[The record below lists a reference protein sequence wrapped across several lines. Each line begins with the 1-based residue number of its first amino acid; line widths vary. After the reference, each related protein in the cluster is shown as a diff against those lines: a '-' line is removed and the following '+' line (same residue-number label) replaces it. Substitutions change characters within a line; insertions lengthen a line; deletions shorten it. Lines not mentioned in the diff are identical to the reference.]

1 MGMGEMAAGL
11 SKMRALAKLLT
22 GLAEVLPTVLWDKNN
37 PDFGVRRMTESELSL
52 LVSLIRE
59 EDLAGWTLRHLA
71 DIVSVLGETPT
82 LTQAPSST
90 KNTQAASVDDAQL
103 LRSKPPENEKMELAS
118 VAGSTAG
125 DRNTVSVSG
134 ETPTPTQAPSSTT
147 NTQPASVDDTQ
158 LLHSHQPPENE
169 KMELISGTKPPEKNE
184 KMNFTSGAEVT
195 AMNNIVDDDKGSKG
209 LKLSSLI
216 PSLKVQSVRVMDFT
230 DQTSQ
235 AMKKAGGAIQVA
247 NPGASQRGLRVRV
260 GPLTSGSTS
269 PSRQTRALAEASG
282 SWVDVGVMNDERCPP
297 WLVRVYAFG
306 LIIRLHVQCN
316 PQASR
321 RSCCMAC
328 TQLSRRLFRQRG
340 TLQKRKLA
348 WLKRTLSW
356 TTQKYRR
363 GNSRRKM
370 NLTVRSLSCHSGVRL
385 LLLKR

>member
-1 MGMGEMAAGL
+1 MKNHDERNGPAATAGGRVGMGEMAAGL

-59 EDLAGWTLRHLA
+59 EDLAGWTLRHLS
-71 DIVSVLGETPT
+71 DIVSVSRETPT

-90 KNTQAASVDDAQL
+90 KNTQAASVDDTQL
-103 LRSKPPENEKMELAS
+103 IRSKPPENEKMELAS

-147 NTQPASVDDTQ
+147 NTQPASVDD
-158 LLHSHQPPENE
+158 SQPPENE
-169 KMELISGTKPPEKNE
+169 KMELMSGTKPPEKNE
-184 KMNFTSGAEVT
+184 KMDFTSGAEVT

-235 AMKKAGGAIQVA
+235 AMKK
-247 NPGASQRGLRVRV
+247 
-260 GPLTSGSTS
+260 
-269 PSRQTRALAEASG
+269 
-282 SWVDVGVMNDERCPP
+282 
-297 WLVRVYAFG
+297 
-306 LIIRLHVQCN
+306 
-316 PQASR
+316 SR
-321 RSCCMAC
+321 RCSSGCKSWSKSARP
-328 TQLSRRLFRQRG
+328 TGTSRPFDHG
-340 TLQKRKLA
+340 FDVT
-348 WLKRTLSW
+348 
-356 TTQKYRR
+356 
-363 GNSRRKM
+363 
-370 NLTVRSLSCHSGVRL
+370 
-385 LLLKR
+385 